1 PIRIRVVDGGLTTDA
16 QQAVTWEPG
25 PRLLTVFLRQAEMV
39 TVRLSSFPV
48 DGGLDVM
55 GIWNLLP
62 AAVRAA
68 QEAAA
73 KAGRHWMI
81 TPSADLT
88 IVHAVE
94 KHLTP
99 PVVAV
104 DGSGVHRA
112 LGETFA
118 VLDGRIDN
126 HAKSTGRLDLD
137 AVWTEPIDDLAKDAP
152 NDADNRGEID
162 GAAHVVDF
170 LLEPSEDGCRTGR
183 DDVPR
188 SGATPPGHRVRHEF
202 RDTRHRDVT
211 YRATATTRF
220 REYFPP
226 EITDQPDLIT
236 HVGPDRRLDV
246 PSSRRPDPPE
256 ILYVVPTFRWTDD
269 RFRGLI
275 AGLSADVLQPKVAST

>member
-1 PIRIRVVDGGLTTDA
+1 MEPGPGASVVNPDPAATPTDLATLAKGGPLQPGEYVLRDTDDLAMPYLPDPLSAGASFTSLPGAASTRTQAWPGAWPDRRPIRIRVVDGGLTTDA

-94 KHLTP
+94 KPLTP
-99 PVVAV
+99 PVVEV

-112 LGETFA
+112 LG
-118 VLDGRIDN
+118 
-126 HAKSTGRLDLD
+126 
-137 AVWTEPIDDLAKDAP
+137 
-152 NDADNRGEID
+152 
-162 GAAHVVDF
+162 
-170 LLEPSEDGCRTGR
+170 
-183 DDVPR
+183 
-188 SGATPPGHRVRHEF
+188 
-202 RDTRHRDVT
+202 
-211 YRATATTRF
+211 
-220 REYFPP
+220 
-226 EITDQPDLIT
+226 
-236 HVGPDRRLDV
+236 
-246 PSSRRPDPPE
+246 
-256 ILYVVPTFRWTDD
+256 
-269 RFRGLI
+269 
-275 AGLSADVLQPKVAST
+275 